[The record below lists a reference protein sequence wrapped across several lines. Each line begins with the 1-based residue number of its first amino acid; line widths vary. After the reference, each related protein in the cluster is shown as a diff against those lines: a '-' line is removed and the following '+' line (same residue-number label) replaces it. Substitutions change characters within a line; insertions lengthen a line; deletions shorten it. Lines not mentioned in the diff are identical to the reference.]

1 MADNSLATAT
11 VTATTALTA
20 FQQNVAFINQQ
31 VLQPVSKPMDGGS
44 KMIADQAAALMV
56 EDMRSFLQGCEQILT
71 VAMAKAAAL
80 ATNPATVSEGTVAI
94 QSVTTAMAAL
104 PTYATNIAGSA
115 GSIISAF
122 SAVGAAAKAPTLSAA
137 TPFSA
142 TVSAAQASPPN
153 HTSTDNYRYQS
164 SEKNPTTPATDE
176 QKRKF
181 NFFKN

>member
-1 MADNSLATAT
+1 MADNSL
-11 VTATTALTA
+11 VTATSALTA

-31 VLQPVSKPMDGGS
+31 VLHPVSKPMDGGS

-115 GSIISAF
+115 GSIIGAF
-122 SAVGAAAKAPTLSAA
+122 STVAATAKAPTLSAA

-142 TVSAAQASPPN
+142 TASATAASPSGPTGTE
-153 HTSTDNYRYQS
+153 HYRYES
-164 SEKNPTTPATDE
+164 SAKPQTTPTTDE